1 MILLRQKNFN
11 ESALRYMDSYI
22 ERPDGC
28 GGILI
33 PIKYSRNGKT
43 RSLNKSSGTR
53 ILPNVNTEDKEK
65 TGSLL
70 SRVRELLRKKD
81 NGK

>member
-1 MILLRQKNFN
+1 MFILRQKSFN
-11 ESALRYMDSYI
+11 ESTLRYMDSYI

-28 GGILI
+28 GGILV

-43 RSLNKSSGTR
+43 RSLNKSAGTR
-53 ILPNVNTEDKEK
+53 ILPKVNTEDKEK
-65 TGSLL
+65 TGYLL

>member
-1 MILLRQKNFN
+1 MFILRQKSFN
-11 ESALRYMDSYI
+11 ESTLRYMDSYI
-22 ERPDGC
+22 ERPVGC

-33 PIKYSRNGKT
+33 PIKYSKNGKI
-43 RSLNKSSGTR
+43 RSLNKSVGTR
-53 ILPNVNTEDKEK
+53 ILPKVNTEDKEK
-65 TGSLL
+65 AGSLS